1 MTGSREINQTEDGEI
16 LSSTV
21 TGGAEKPLSVLG
33 SIILTVFFFFNNL
46 VFPCKPSLKRC
57 SIFSE
62 KYNQPPPPF
71 IYLFIFIN
79 PNVSAFCFPN
89 LAI

>member
-21 TGGAEKPLSVLG
+21 TGGAEKTLSVLG
-33 SIILTVFFFFNNL
+33 SIILTVFFLFFFNNS

-57 SIFSE
+57 SLFSE
-62 KYNQPPPPF
+62 KYNHPPLLF
-71 IYLFIFIN
+71 IYLF
-79 PNVSAFCFPN
+79 
-89 LAI
+89 L

>member
-33 SIILTVFFFFNNL
+33 SIILTVFF
-46 VFPCKPSLKRC
+46 KK
-57 SIFSE
+57 
-62 KYNQPPPPF
+62 
-71 IYLFIFIN
+71 
-79 PNVSAFCFPN
+79 
-89 LAI
+89 